1 MFILIALAISSD
13 IQCVSSIQHKVC
25 ASHIFQFTETELESG
40 KHKLSVHD
48 KYFTTS
54 VVLIDFTSNLFAA
67 EVATGG
73 GDAKEVNLVIFTV
86 TKNGYLLVRSEP
98 YSLSFA
104 DFAKGSNIEMRST
117 LSVKCPDGRIL
128 KSVIYVDKIA
138 VGPGVSR
145 CLTKEAGSSK
155 KNTENTII
163 EKNMLFFRDI
173 CASKSISIVTAP
185 SKVLTRLGIPCTN
198 SMIKFANHEG
208 YFEMG
213 PDGPMNY
220 LGKKITR

>member
-1 MFILIALAISSD
+1 MFILIAQAISSD
-13 IQCVSSIQHKVC
+13 IQCISSIQHKVC
-25 ASHIFQFTETELESG
+25 ASHIFQSSETELTSG
-40 KHKLSVHD
+40 AHKLLIQD
-48 KYFTTS
+48 KYFTAR
-54 VVLIDFTSNLFAA
+54 VVLIDFVSNLFAV

-73 GDAKEVNLVIFTV
+73 GDAKEVNLVIFKV

-104 DFAKGSNIEMRST
+104 DFAKESNIEMRST
-117 LSVKCPDGRIL
+117 ISEKCPDGRVL
-128 KSVIYVDKIA
+128 KSIIYVDKIA
-138 VGPGVSR
+138 TGAGISR

-155 KNTENTII
+155 KDTENTMI

-173 CASKSISIVTAP
+173 CASKSMSAVSAP

-213 PDGPMNY
+213 PDGPVNY
-220 LGKKITR
+220 LGNQVTR